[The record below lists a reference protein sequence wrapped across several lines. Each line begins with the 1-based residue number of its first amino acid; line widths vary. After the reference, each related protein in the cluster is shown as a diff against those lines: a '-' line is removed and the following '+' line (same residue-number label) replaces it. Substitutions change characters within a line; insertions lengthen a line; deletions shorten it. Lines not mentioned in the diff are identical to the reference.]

1 MPYKRIN
8 YVKVIFILKTFKFVL
23 WRGVRSNMDGIMIKE
38 AAAMLGVET
47 HVLRYWEEELGLE
60 IKRNS
65 MGHRYYDERDIKLF
79 KDVKELKKRGLSLK
93 DIRCGIENKRRL
105 NEANKPNDNSSER
118 INTSKNTSGAEID
131 NSFEIN
137 NEIKETTNNI
147 HNNMESDNK
156 LNSILEPDS
165 DAGKIVDFKM
175 AQLQTAMNR
184 IVANALRENKDIITT
199 SIKAEITADVMR
211 QFDTVMREKEE
222 REEARFKK
230 LDECLRQ
237 IQLANAEVAA
247 TKAKGLFRKRKK

>member
-1 MPYKRIN
+1 MPYKCIN

-79 KDVKELKKRGLSLK
+79 NDVKELKKRGLSLK

-105 NEANKPNDNSSER
+105 NEANKPNDNSSE
-118 INTSKNTSGAEID
+118 ITNENT
-131 NSFEIN
+131 
-137 NEIKETTNNI
+137 TTNNI